1 MKIVWIAVAASALVG
16 CATGVEHPKSIQP
29 AMISPSEYA
38 NYSCDQLKTTQVA
51 AWKRKEDVRI
61 PLKSAAEDF
70 RFLALTHEYSE
81 QKHEFSDLLG
91 RLQII
96 QMVAFKKD
104 CTIDTVEDLKRAYSL
119 DGVERP
125 RWPSPN
131 PQVGAP

>member
-1 MKIVWIAVAASALVG
+1 MKQFLVVVVSCALGG

-38 NYSCDQLKTTQVA
+38 NFSCDQLKTVQVA

-91 RLQII
+91 RLQVI

-104 CTIDTVEDLKRAYSL
+104 CTIDTVDDLQRAYSL
-119 DGVERP
+119 DGIERP

-131 PQVGAP
+131 PKVGTS